1 MFRYDQVTP
10 LYSPTVHCSPT
21 VIILHGFL
29 KFLKLLTR
37 SEVKIFQNI
46 QHETMKFELDGWLS
60 LATSQNTLSRILYFK
75 LIQVQNIFIRWTH
88 SLICLDLRNV
98 SATQQCFLWR
108 QVRLLLIG
116 PNVLTCQ
123 NNLQTY
129 KFTTKKFN
137 WLQVDLKVNK
147 ENQTYKIDT

>member
-46 QHETMKFELDGWLS
+46 QHETIKFELDGWLS

-98 SATQQCFLWR
+98 SATQQCFYDCKSAYC
-108 QVRLLLIG
+108 LLGLMYSRVKIIYKLTSLPQRNLIDYK
-116 PNVLTCQ
+116 LTS
-123 NNLQTY
+123 
-129 KFTTKKFN
+129 KFIRKTRR
-137 WLQVDLKVNK
+137 
-147 ENQTYKIDT
+147 II